1 MRLDRLRLK
10 NFCQHRE
17 LDWTFPDG
25 IIAISGP
32 NGCGKS
38 NAIKGAYAAL
48 TGDFRRN
55 DGVVLDNINK
65 ICGDK
70 EESFVELAFS
80 SGANSAVIR
89 RHLRP
94 NKRSLV
100 INGGVAMTSD
110 KEVSTAVQGFIGVNF
125 DILSNYIFID
135 QWQMFGIFSMPKSDR
150 MSALQSLYGL
160 DKAELCYDELT
171 KHSSKIFV
179 SNPSETVESVVALL
193 RDKQLLLSSIRDSLS
208 GIDRASLDDSGLQA
222 ELASVRRQ
230 KILRSDVDKG
240 MRDMGSISESI
251 VTLEARRD
259 EVRAE
264 ADALKEFDV
273 KDSMVAVYRSYKSAW
288 ASVREHDAA
297 VKLNQNRL
305 SALMDDLAKLE
316 ASKPAKPATYL
327 EAGGDDFK
335 NLTDMA
341 GLLSSKRKC
350 LEQLNDKKECP
361 VCGTTGDVLLS
372 AMDSLSS
379 AIDAL
384 EPVAAALSRHYS
396 SSRAYDS
403 EAANYSLAYN
413 AKTSSINLVKA
424 RLEAVRPPQPDVP
437 EEEVDRFLES
447 ADEMILKHSEKMR
460 ALSEAESGLTS
471 LRASFESISRMVDE
485 KVAMIDDKSDLDSME
500 QSILDRLALMA
511 SEKER
516 LIRLEEQHKSAVESI
531 AYLESRRDK
540 LIGDIEEARTNKCI
554 KDHLEKLRDVMHKSN
569 LPRKLAVNYLKR
581 TVIKINEYLEDFNAA
596 FRVYSDEELVF
607 WAKFSDGRDL
617 PAARLSGGEKVV
629 LSLAFRLAVQF
640 GVASGVNLLV
650 LDEPTVGLDDD
661 NIECLETAFSRLRA
675 MSRSSGLQ
683 VLVISHEKAVE
694 RMCDHTLFLNK

>member
-32 NGCGKS
+32 NGSGKS

-48 TGDFRRN
+48 TGDFKRN
-55 DGVVLDNINK
+55 DGVVADNINK
-65 ICGDK
+65 ICSEKD
-70 EESFVELAFS
+70 ESFVELSFS
-80 SGANSAVIR
+80 MGANSAVIK

-94 NKRSLV
+94 NKRSLI
-100 INGGVAMTSD
+100 INGGAAITSD
-110 KEVSTAVQGFIGVNF
+110 KEVSAAVQSFIAVNL

-171 KHSSKIFV
+171 KQSSKIFV
-179 SNPSETVESVVALL
+179 SVPSETVESVAALL
-193 RDKQLLLSSIRDSLS
+193 REKQILLTSIKESIA
-208 GIDRASLDDSGLQA
+208 GITAASLDDSSLQA
-222 ELASVRRQ
+222 SLTSVRHQ
-230 KILRSDVDKG
+230 KMLRADVDKG
-240 MRDMGSISESI
+240 MKDLKVISDNISKLEADRDIIKAQVDAVKVFDIGAEVISEYKSYKAAWVSI
-251 VTLEARRD
+251 RAYDAAHLLNQNSLAALMEELSTLEAGQP
-259 EVRAE
+259 VKPSCYLA
-264 ADALKEFDV
+264 ADGE
-273 KDSMVAVYRSYKSAW
+273 
-288 ASVREHDAA
+288 
-297 VKLNQNRL
+297 
-305 SALMDDLAKLE
+305 
-316 ASKPAKPATYL
+316 
-327 EAGGDDFK
+327 DFK

-341 GLLSSKRKC
+341 GLLSSKKKC

-361 VCGTTGDVLLS
+361 VCGTTGDVLIS
-372 AMDSLSS
+372 AMESLNE
-379 AIDAL
+379 AIAKI
-384 EPVAAALSRHYS
+384 EPVATNMRNYYS
-396 SSRAYDS
+396 ESRAYDS
-403 EAANYSLAYN
+403 SLNVYS
-413 AKTSSINLVKA
+413 KA
-424 RLEAVRPPQPDVP
+424 HALILSRIDLTKSKLEVPRPVEPPVS
-437 EEEVDRFLES
+437 EEEVDKFIKSFNEMSLEY
-447 ADEMILKHSEKMR
+447 SEKMKS
-460 ALSEAESGLTS
+460 LNEVESSLTS
-471 LRASFESISRMVDE
+471 LRASFNSVNQMIDE
-485 KVAMIDDKSDLDSME
+485 KMAGIDDKSDLDAME
-500 QSILDRLALMA
+500 QSLIAGIA
-511 SEKER
+511 HVAGNKER
-516 LIRLEEQHKSAVESI
+516 FIRLEEQHKSAVDSI
-531 AYLESRRDK
+531 SYLESRREK
-540 LIGDIEEARTNKCI
+540 LVGDIEEARINKCI
-554 KDHLEKLRDVMHKSN
+554 KDHFEKLRDVMHKSN
-569 LPRKLAVNYLKR
+569 LPRKLTVNYLKR

-675 MSRSSGLQ
+675 MSKSSGLQ